1 MMHKLSFDGI
11 ADLGAAVLA
20 SDDAVTVRVRAGR
33 TGREVK
39 AVVGFDPIQVSDYDR
54 PSSLVREIEKQLRK
68 IQLGGKRPSW
78 RAEALDEDG
87 KPLKGLGVSGRT
99 EAAPALEL
107 STSSAK
113 NPGDLA
119 QAVALVQGVMAPT
132 LQTVVQLVESV
143 RMIMEQQGETIQEM
157 DSNRW
162 QAQAREG
169 QLRVALAVAEKER
182 EIDQMRQGA
191 TGLEPEEEAGLEL
204 VKQFMGLSAG
214 KAVLTK
220 DMLLKA
226 MRENPEQA
234 IALVTDS
241 EVTAELAKFMAS
253 QKENV

>member
-1 MMHKLSFDGI
+1 
-11 ADLGAAVLA
+11 
-20 SDDAVTVRVRAGR
+20 
-33 TGREVK
+33 
-39 AVVGFDPIQVSDYDR
+39 
-54 PSSLVREIEKQLRK
+54 
-68 IQLGGKRPSW
+68 
-78 RAEALDEDG
+78 
-87 KPLKGLGVSGRT
+87 
-99 EAAPALEL
+99 
-107 STSSAK
+107 
-113 NPGDLA
+113 
-119 QAVALVQGVMAPT
+119 
-132 LQTVVQLVESV
+132 
-143 RMIMEQQGETIQEM
+143 MIMEQQGETIQEM

-182 EIDQMRQGA
+182 ELDQLRGGGS
-191 TGLEPEEEAGLEL
+191 GLEPEEEAGLEL

-253 QKENV
+253 QKQSV